1 MDRLRAEAMVA
12 YGFAE
17 RQFILLKRYW
27 MWELVW
33 IIYGVAMA
41 LSIGFLG
48 VGIRKF
54 SGASGEQTDKLILFL
69 LTGSLLW
76 GYLSGLF
83 WDISHIVGWERW
95 EGTIEYTFMAPISRF
110 THILGMSL
118 FSIVYGVV
126 RTLLTLA
133 ILAFFFHL
141 DLSHAN
147 VGAAL
152 LILAVASFSFLGF
165 GTIVAVFPL
174 MSPEKGSQIAGIVE
188 GILLMVSGVYYE
200 TSVLPAWMQKIA
212 VFSPATYT
220 LRGMRRAL
228 IEGASIS
235 QLTDCLVPLVIMGII
250 LIPLGLRIFEWGET
264 HCKRT
269 GKLNRSG

>member
-1 MDRLRAEAMVA
+1 MSRIATELMAA

-33 IIYGVAMA
+33 LIYGMSMT

-48 VGIRKF
+48 AGIQSLTGTQF
-54 SGASGEQTDKLILFL
+54 DQSHLILYL

-83 WDISHIVGWERW
+83 WDISHIVSWERW
-95 EGTIEYTFMAPISRF
+95 EGTIEYTFMAPISRI
-110 THILGMSL
+110 THVLGMSL
-118 FSIVYGVV
+118 FAIVYGVV
-126 RTLLTLA
+126 RTIIMLVIVAL
-133 ILAFFFHL
+133 FFRL
-141 DLSHAN
+141 DLSQAN
-147 VGAAL
+147 LGAAL
-152 LILAVASFSFLGF
+152 IILAVASFSFLGF
-165 GTIVAVFPL
+165 GTMVAVLPL

-200 TSVLPAWMQKIA
+200 TTVLPGWMQAIS

-228 IEGASIS
+228 LEGSGLGE
-235 QLTDCLVPLVIMGII
+235 LTDCLIPLAVMGIV
-250 LIPLGLRIFEWGET
+250 LIPLGLKVFHWGET
-264 HCKRT
+264 YCKRT
-269 GKLNRSG
+269 GKLKRSG

>member
-1 MDRLRAEAMVA
+1 MNRIVTEAMAA

-33 IIYGVAMA
+33 LLYGISMT

-48 VGIRKF
+48 MGVQSLTGAKF
-54 SGASGEQTDKLILFL
+54 DTNYLILYL

-83 WDISHIVGWERW
+83 WDISHIVSWERW
-95 EGTIEYTFMAPISRF
+95 EGTIEYTFMAPISRI
-110 THILGMSL
+110 THIFGMSL
-118 FSIVYGVV
+118 FSIVYGVI
-126 RTLLTLA
+126 RTLLTVGLVA
-133 ILAFFFHL
+133 LFFQL
-141 DLSHAN
+141 DLSKSN
-147 VGAAL
+147 LGAAL
-152 LILAVASFSFLGF
+152 VVLAVASFSFVGF
-165 GTIVAVFPL
+165 GTMVAVLPL

-200 TSVLPAWMQKIA
+200 TTVLPGWMQKISI
-212 VFSPATYT
+212 FSPATYT

-228 IEGASIS
+228 VEGAG
-235 QLTDCLVPLVIMGII
+235 LGELLDCLLPLIVMGIV
-250 LIPLGLRIFEWGET
+250 LIPLGLKVFQWGEMY
-264 HCKRT
+264 CKRT
-269 GKLNRSG
+269 GKLKRSG